1 MSFRPT
7 AQSLIAP
14 NIFDAYANPNLLL
27 YLIAGNL
34 LSPATWD
41 LSSKI
46 QQRAL
51 AAVGDNVPTPRLL
64 VKEIQNV
71 IDRNFR
77 HLHTA
82 EVVRLYGEIEIEAE
96 ERQLGAEIIDVALA
110 QILRLFE
117 ARVQSGS
124 ISPEAIQ
131 PTIDRIGEGYF
142 PAYFYGN
149 IDLIRANKKLVG
161 TSHASVKGLTSCV
174 DETAIFAALGITIPR
189 GFVANVI
196 ALASPSHT
204 SAFGW
209 NSDGEPWW
217 FYGKNRLFFA
227 DDWQN
232 FVQQEKSSDPQ
243 VAFDHLMSDMCRI
256 ISVAGTFNLDTGES
270 QLPEDHVDEIVTKLD
285 QFFGV
290 RLQQV
295 DEALSKPR
303 RSRSEDPIAPCLREL
318 MGSRS
323 MTDVSAML
331 ASVGDQT
338 EQDVLYSYRSL
349 LARDIHPYLV
359 VARKQPNSQRLAET
373 LSNVEEALQVII
385 GIMEGPSILGSHD
398 RIAMPDETLRFRMG
412 TDRDKALLLHVLAEH
427 ISRRSGGIG
436 QVRTHIGEKQSFV
449 CLDGRWFDAATG
461 QLVEWPAGPIL
472 HELA

>member
-96 ERQLGAEIIDVALA
+96 KRQLGTEIIDDALA

-124 ISPEAIQ
+124 MSPEAIQ

-217 FYGKNRLFFA
+217 FYGKNRLFL
-227 DDWQN
+227 
-232 FVQQEKSSDPQ
+232 
-243 VAFDHLMSDMCRI
+243 LM
-256 ISVAGTFNLDTGES
+256 TGKTS
-270 QLPEDHVDEIVTKLD
+270 
-285 QFFGV
+285 F
-290 RLQQV
+290 
-295 DEALSKPR
+295 
-303 RSRSEDPIAPCLREL
+303 SR
-318 MGSRS
+318 
-323 MTDVSAML
+323 
-331 ASVGDQT
+331 
-338 EQDVLYSYRSL
+338 
-349 LARDIHPYLV
+349 
-359 VARKQPNSQRLAET
+359 KN
-373 LSNVEEALQVII
+373 QVI
-385 GIMEGPSILGSHD
+385 
-398 RIAMPDETLRFRMG
+398 
-412 TDRDKALLLHVLAEH
+412 
-427 ISRRSGGIG
+427 RR
-436 QVRTHIGEKQSFV
+436 
-449 CLDGRWFDAATG
+449 
-461 QLVEWPAGPIL
+461 
-472 HELA
+472 